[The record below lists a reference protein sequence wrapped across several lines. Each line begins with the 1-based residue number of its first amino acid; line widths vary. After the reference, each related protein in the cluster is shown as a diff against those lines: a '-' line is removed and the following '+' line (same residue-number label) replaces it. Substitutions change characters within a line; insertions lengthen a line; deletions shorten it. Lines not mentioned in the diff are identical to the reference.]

1 MKVGDLVELSASG
14 KKLHL
19 NNHAVNKAG
28 LVTYLYDEDEVLL
41 ERLDAAYSQDEYC
54 LDVLWSGA
62 QKTQSCSHVRSDL
75 KHMK

>member
-19 NNHAVNKAG
+19 NTHAVNKAG
-28 LVTYLYDEDEVLL
+28 LVIYLYDEDHIPDSY
-41 ERLDAAYSQDEYC
+41 RNAAYSQDEYC

-62 QKTQSCSHVRSDL
+62 QKIQPFSHVRSDL